1 MDPTAPRHAAHV
13 AMAVALA
20 AVVSATAFHFL
31 FFRYQYGIPLALF
44 MVVLAAGVHGI
55 TAVTGKR
62 GNLWAY
68 LFMVPLLVSLAAET
82 VYASDAVRIAG
93 LVISVVS
100 LTMFAYWFSAPRE
113 RFWDVKTLWPAALFA
128 ESFLP
133 FFHLADY
140 FNELIKGKSQLVR
153 VLLGVAVAIPILV
166 LIGALFVSSD
176 ALMRKVVS
184 GIFTA
189 ENLDQVFVRTIWDA
203 FALIF
208 FLSAGWTMAT
218 RLLKSRRAKAHVHG
232 LRVDAVMVT
241 TVLVLLNLL
250 FFVFLG
256 FQFVYFFGGEQFIA
270 SQGITYAAY
279 ARGGFFSLL
288 AVSVIVSAV
297 LAAIYRFAS
306 MKHWSVRGFS
316 VFLILQTGVVI
327 VSAVRR
333 LDLYVDAY
341 GLSVLR
347 FWAAEIIFVIALL
360 LFFGMVAIIA
370 RFPYERIANA
380 TFVALITIF
389 ACTSL
394 INVEDVVARHNVN
407 RYLSG
412 RTDLMDV
419 RYLSS
424 LSSDAIPALVELAK
438 KRPDTRM
445 NYPGFDSSAERTSIM
460 SDLSNSNLPQD
471 VRLERE
477 ARLMWLND
485 NERLLSEF
493 LRDREQDLRKRQE
506 EWRNLVFSD
515 YVAIAAI
522 GALSP

>member
-1 MDPTAPRHAAHV
+1 
-13 AMAVALA
+13 MAVALA

-44 MVVLAAGVHGI
+44 MAALAAGVHGI

-68 LFMVPLLVSLAAET
+68 VFMVPLLVSLAAET
-82 VYASDAVRIAG
+82 VYASDAVRAIG
-93 LVISVVS
+93 LLVSVVS
-100 LTMFAYWFSAPRE
+100 LIMFAYWFTAPSE
-113 RFWDVKTLWPAALFA
+113 RFRDVKTLWPAALFT
-128 ESFLP
+128 ESFFP
-133 FFHLADY
+133 FPSIADY
-140 FNELIKGKSQLVR
+140 FNELIKGKSQLAR

-184 GIFTA
+184 GIFTS
-189 ENLDQVFVRTIWDA
+189 ENLDQLFVRIIWDA
-203 FALIF
+203 FAVIF

-218 RLLKSRRAKAHVHG
+218 RLLKSRRAKARAHG
-232 LRVDAVMVT
+232 LRIDAVMVT

-256 FQFVYFFGGEQFIA
+256 FQFVYFFGGEQFIL
-270 SQGITYAAY
+270 SQGITYSAY

-288 AVSVIVSAV
+288 AVSVIVAAM
-297 LAAIYRFAS
+297 LAAIYRFSS

-316 VFLILQTGVVI
+316 ILLILQTGVVI
-327 VSAVRR
+327 ASAVRR

-347 FWAAEIIFVIALL
+347 FWAAETIFIIVAL

-370 RFPYERIANA
+370 RIQFERIASA
-380 TFVALITIF
+380 VFVVLLLVF
-389 ACTSL
+389 ACGML

-419 RYLSS
+419 RYLSG
-424 LSSDAIPALVELAK
+424 LSSDAIPALAELAK
-438 KRPDTRM
+438 RRPDTRM
-445 NYPGFDSSAERTSIM
+445 NYPGFDSSAERASIM
-460 SDLSNSNLPQD
+460 SDLSNANLPQE

-477 ARLMWLND
+477 ARLMQLND
-485 NERLLSEF
+485 NERFLSEF
-493 LRDREQDLRKRQE
+493 LRDREEDLRKRQGD
-506 EWRNLVFSD
+506 WRNLVFSD
-515 YVAIAAI
+515 YAAIAAI
-522 GALSP
+522 GALDR